1 MRPRSEEKKLEIL
14 SSVEGAAERVAQS
27 TVIKPFLSDKH
38 FRVVAKAAT
47 LVGER
52 SLPELTPDLL
62 TAYARFLEDPV
73 KRDPNCIA
81 KSAIARALV
90 NVGCEDVGFFL
101 EGSRYRQLEPV
112 WGGSADSAI
121 DVRCSCAMGLV
132 GTGYSRAV
140 QELTVLLHDKEARAR
155 AGAARAI
162 SCGNPREAE
171 AVLRL
176 KALVG
181 DEEAEV
187 IGECFTGILSIAPL
201 ECLPFVATY
210 LSGENEGVRDFAA
223 LALGESRNPKA
234 VEYLRGAWDAVGPF
248 GDFPVV
254 LIRAAALNRTDAAFD
269 WLISIIETGTK
280 ANADAAVEALAVYER
295 NTKLN
300 ERVRQAL
307 ARRKDTRKGE

>member
-1 MRPRSEEKKLEIL
+1 MRPKPEEKLEAL
-14 SSVEGAAERVAQS
+14 SSVDGAADRVVQS
-27 TVIKPFLSDKH
+27 TAIKPFLSDKH

-47 LVGER
+47 LAGER
-52 SLPELTPDLL
+52 SLADLTPGLL
-62 TAYARFLEDPV
+62 SAYARFLEDPI

-90 NVGCEDVGFFL
+90 NLGCEDVGFYL

-112 WGGSADSAI
+112 WGGSADTAI

-140 QELTVLLHDKEARAR
+140 QELTALLHDPESRAR

-176 KALVG
+176 KVLVG
-181 DEEAEV
+181 DAEAEV
-187 IGECFTGILSIAPL
+187 IGECFTGILSIAPM

-210 LSGENEGVRDFAA
+210 LSGESEGVRDFAA

-234 VEYLRGAWDAVGPF
+234 VEHLRNAWDAAGPL
-248 GDFPVV
+248 GDFRAV
-254 LIRAAALNRTDAAFD
+254 LIRAAALNRTEAAFD
-269 WLISIIETGTK
+269 WLITLIESGTQ
-280 ANADAAVEALAVYER
+280 AHVDTAVEALAVYER
-295 NTKLN
+295 NTRLN
-300 ERVRQAL
+300 ERVKQAL
-307 ARRKDTRKGE
+307 ARRASDREGK